1 MGDTCKR
8 LKQTTIVLQQTPTG
22 TEDAT
27 TDSDEDANAPP
38 LANVV
43 IDAKIYAYCQVATAI
58 VGADAYPQ
66 YDPAVHGKPV
76 YVGQTT
82 RELHERD
89 TEHLKMSYTVFD
101 RQYAT
106 RSQYTLVLLT
116 ARRFA
121 AAEKDEDFKDDTL
134 HPAGAWMDY
143 WEAKYIS
150 AFDTFVNGFNR
161 TRGGQGA
168 GWLVAMREAMAR
180 AAYERFRDTYMPA
193 FRDYYEDEGHV
204 NAPFT
209 HLILGKLLNNIRTGH
224 TQVPPQFEE
233 ELRSMGLDTRNQKIV
248 QRDVRWEE
256 YMSAFRK
263 CYKKMGHVNAPQ
275 TYPILGKLLNN
286 IRTGKT
292 QVPPQFEEE
301 LRSMGLDVRN
311 QTIVQRD
318 ARWEEYMSAFRKFY
332 EERGHVNAPQ
342 TYPILGKLLNSIRTG
357 NTQVPPQFEEELRTM
372 GFFWCTSNLARHV
385 TRMLKRAV
393 ASLDDAETRRAV
405 DAAAMEHA
413 RLLAR
418 RQEIKGKEALMNAGL
433 FNVPFGTR
441 PLGDGTA
448 RFVAD
453 LELLKQTQAR

>member
-204 NAPFT
+204 NAPQT
-209 HLILGKLLNNIRTGH
+209 HPILGQLLASIRTGH
-224 TQVPPQFEE
+224 
-233 ELRSMGLDTRNQKIV
+233 
-248 QRDVRWEE
+248 
-256 YMSAFRK
+256 
-263 CYKKMGHVNAPQ
+263 
-275 TYPILGKLLNN
+275 
-286 IRTGKT
+286 T

>member
-204 NAPFT
+204 NAPQT
-209 HLILGKLLNNIRTGH
+209 HPILGQLLASIRTGH

-342 TYPILGKLLNSIRTG
+342 TYPILGRLLNSIRTG

-418 RQEIKGKEALMNAGL
+418 RQEIKGKEALITAGL

>member
-209 HLILGKLLNNIRTGH
+209 HLILGKLLNNIRTG
-224 TQVPPQFEE
+224 
-233 ELRSMGLDTRNQKIV
+233 
-248 QRDVRWEE
+248 
-256 YMSAFRK
+256 
-263 CYKKMGHVNAPQ
+263 
-275 TYPILGKLLNN
+275 
-286 IRTGKT
+286 KT

-332 EERGHVNAPQ
+332 EERGHVNAPQTHPILGQLLASIRTGRTQVPPQFEEELRSMGLDTRNQKIVQRDVRWEEYMSAFRKCYKKMGHVNAPQ

-418 RQEIKGKEALMNAGL
+418 RQEIKGKEALITAGL